1 MIYLDNNTQ
10 QQECWIP
17 RQDVLAGH
25 SSGKTQLEGKTVVIS
40 ADTTYVYPSSGYVGM
55 SAVTVDAEAY
65 AQENYDSGFDDGF
78 NDGISSGYTEGYDSG
93 FTSGHSQ
100 GMADQKA
107 LLSTTAL
114 TENGE
119 YSRENGWSGVTVN
132 IDTASTYNSGYTSG
146 YTSGHTDGVSEEKA
160 KMSAVTFTANT
171 AVTLSDG
178 SYSAVTVDVPQT
190 GTSIPLTSIY
200 IIENT
205 AITVSDV
212 AYTGITVNVNT
223 ADTYNRGYS
232 DGYSRGTSDGESTII
247 STFTSMTATTNG
259 EYGSS
264 AHPLSSITVSVPT
277 GSSINIE
284 QNKSLTATTNGVY
297 NINPSYIWQIT
308 YDDHMARRYDFTIN
322 GTIPQSEVGR
332 RAFNVSYYD
341 ENTGEEPSVS
351 VTIGS
356 GNTLYL
362 NKNGWD
368 EDDYGRVYFV
378 LFQGK
383 YKLEFDQRL
392 DWSQFSI
399 LAEDDGVQYDA
410 MSSVTIDVNV
420 PKIVFADYIHTE
432 TLSANTYED
441 YIDTGLYPTTG
452 ITFRVKGYRM
462 YENGQ
467 RIVGWSPDETTHSD
481 DNDFRLFWAGGETV
495 YFDWGPDWN
504 GGRINAHYFNSV
516 SGYTDITCGNYYVY
530 DNVGEQMICS
540 GSVKSLD
547 GLYQYG
553 SIRVDVGSWWLKSL
567 EIYDGNTLLF
577 SGTAAYDTNGNVGLF
592 DSVSQTLKTA
602 ITNQQ
607 MVYEYSP
614 ENVPDVDS
622 IVQRTITSY
631 SASPNVTTIGNYA
644 FAYCT
649 SLTSVTLTNNITNIG
664 IQAFGDTAISEITI
678 PNSITSLGINCFIR
692 CASLSSVTL
701 NDRMTRISSSCFSDC
716 PSLHHITLPSGCT
729 VIEGGA
735 FYNSGLEEIT
745 FPATLREISYG
756 AFGYCGSLNEIY
768 SYPTTVPTIWNPREF
783 NSVAQTGT
791 LHYPIG
797 SDYSGMIAMLPSG
810 WTAIADL

>member
-78 NDGISSGYTEGYDSG
+78 NDGYSSGSSEGFESG
-93 FTSGHSQ
+93 YTSGHSQ

-107 LLSTTAL
+107 LLSTTAF

-119 YSRENGWSGVTVN
+119 YSRENGWSA
-132 IDTASTYNSGYTSG
+132 I
-146 YTSGHTDGVSEEKA
+146 
-160 KMSAVTFTANT
+160 
-171 AVTLSDG
+171 
-178 SYSAVTVDVPQT
+178 TVDVPT

-205 AITVSDV
+205 AITVSDK

-232 DGYSRGTSDGESTII
+232 DGYSRGTLDGESTII

-297 NINPSYIWQIT
+297 NIDPSYIWQIT
-308 YDDHMARRYDFTIN
+308 YDDHLARRYDFTIN
-322 GTIPQSEVGR
+322 GTIPQSEVNTTAYIIR
-332 RAFNVSYYD
+332 YYD
-341 ENTGEEPSVS
+341 EGTGEEPSVG
-351 VTIGS
+351 VRIGS
-356 GNTLYL
+356 GNTLTIS
-362 NKNGWD
+362 KNNWD
-368 EDDYGRVYFV
+368 EDDYGRVYFS

-383 YKLEFDQRL
+383 YELEFDDDDL
-392 DWSQFSI
+392 DSSEFTI
-399 LAEDDGVQYDA
+399 IPVNDGVQYDA
-410 MSSVTIDVNV
+410 MSSVTFNVNV

-467 RIVGWSPDETTHSD
+467 RIVGWSPDETTHND
-481 DNDFRLFWAGGETV
+481 DDDFRLFWAGGETV
-495 YFDWGPDWN
+495 YFDWGPNWN

-547 GLYQYG
+547 GLYRYG

-602 ITNQQ
+602 ITDQQ

-644 FAYCT
+644 FANCS
-649 SLTSVTLTNNITNIG
+649 SLTSVTLTNSITNIG
-664 IQAFGDTAISEITI
+664 IQAFADTAISEITI
-678 PNSITSLGINCFIR
+678 PNSITYLNIYCFAR
-692 CASLSSVTL
+692 CTSLSSVTL
-701 NDRMTRISSSCFSDC
+701 NDRITRIPSNCFEGC
-716 PSLHHITLPSGCT
+716 TSLHHITLPSGCT
-729 VIEGGA
+729 HIESGA
-735 FYNSGLEEIT
+735 FENSGLDEIT

-756 AFGYCGSLNEIY
+756 AFRNCGNLNEIY
-768 SYPTTVPTIWNPREF
+768 SYPTTVPTIWASSAF